1 MKARRAG
8 QAGPR
13 KHFVAHLRRHSTNSF
28 RKHGRF
34 EDLERLMHGGASLT
48 FRDAILRH
56 RKEAEQAAQ
65 RFRRLGQ
72 GDQEALFEF
81 LRSL

>member
-1 MKARRAG
+1 
-8 QAGPR
+8 
-13 KHFVAHLRRHSTNSF
+13 
-28 RKHGRF
+28 
-34 EDLERLMHGGASLT
+34 MHDGASTT

-65 RFRRLGQ
+65 RFRRLGRA
-72 GDQEALFEF
+72 DQEALFEF